1 METEKDGIQAYY
13 ATGREDWRNWLLEN
27 HAKSVSVWLIL
38 FKKEKGI
45 PSLNYDEAVEEALC
59 FGWIDSKPNK
69 RDDKSFYLFFAKRKP
84 KSNWSA
90 LNKTRVEK
98 LLAAG
103 KMHASGQFMVDL
115 AIKTGTWDALNEV
128 EDLILPQDLQIAF
141 SQNQVAF
148 ENFQGFPKSVKR
160 GILEWILIA
169 KRPETRQKRIEETVR
184 DSASNIRTLFP
195 PKK

>member
-1 METEKDGIQAYY
+1 LETEKDGIQAYY

-90 LNKTRVEK
+90 LNSRPLK
-98 LLAAG
+98 
-103 KMHASGQFMVDL
+103 SQ
-115 AIKTGTWDALNEV
+115 N
-128 EDLILPQDLQIAF
+128 AF
-141 SQNQVAF
+141 SKV
-148 ENFQGFPKSVKR
+148 
-160 GILEWILIA
+160 
-169 KRPETRQKRIEETVR
+169 
-184 DSASNIRTLFP
+184 
-195 PKK
+195 

>member
-1 METEKDGIQAYY
+1 LETEKDGIQAYY

-27 HAKSVSVWLIL
+27 HAKSVSVWLIIY
-38 FKKEKGI
+38 KRDSGI
-45 PSLNYDEAVEEALC
+45 SSLNYDEAVEEALC

-115 AIKTGTWDALNEV
+115 AIKTGTWDAST
-128 EDLILPQDLQIAF
+128 QI
-141 SQNQVAF
+141 
-148 ENFQGFPKSVKR
+148 GY
-160 GILEWILIA
+160 
-169 KRPETRQKRIEETVR
+169 
-184 DSASNIRTLFP
+184 
-195 PKK
+195 